1 MAVPF
6 RIFFSSWA
14 VIRENIQTVLYK
26 ARNIASLEEMKESNL
41 QNDHV
46 MIIHVI
52 KMMNETQVENFI
64 NKVTSFIIKWI
75 NIYEEAESDSI
86 TKIINY
92 FFSTD
97 FTNFYVVF
105 FIGINRFI
113 YSSCLNNVFIARPQ
127 Q

>member
-6 RIFFSSWA
+6 RSFFSSWA